1 MPFDAS
7 EEEIC
12 ALFEKFG
19 KIEYCKIVVDRVAE
33 HSKGSAFVKFEEK
46 QSAEECL
53 NKCNTDDGDDGNV
66 STQQLTFRNPRIL
79 SIGS

>member
-1 MPFDAS
+1 MDP
-7 EEEIC
+7 
-12 ALFEKFG
+12 
-19 KIEYCKIVVDRVAE
+19 VAE

-53 NKCNTDDGDDGNV
+53 NKCNMDDGDDGNV

>member
-1 MPFDAS
+1 M
-7 EEEIC
+7 
-12 ALFEKFG
+12 
-19 KIEYCKIVVDRVAE
+19 DRVAE